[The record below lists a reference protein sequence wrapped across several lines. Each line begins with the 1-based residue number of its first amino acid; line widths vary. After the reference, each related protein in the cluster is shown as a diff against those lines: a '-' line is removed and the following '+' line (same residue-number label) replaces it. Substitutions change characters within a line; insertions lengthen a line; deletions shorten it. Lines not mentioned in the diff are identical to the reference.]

1 MSRVLV
7 GLAFVVL
14 ALWVF
19 AIIDLILIE
28 ERRIRGLN
36 KVLWLFVI
44 LLLPAIGAILWFTIG
59 RGSASE
65 EARRTIGPD
74 DDPTFLR
81 NLRRDEELDKRIRRL
96 EQELADLD
104 DDPPKD

>member
-1 MSRVLV
+1 
-7 GLAFVVL
+7 VL

-19 AIIDLILIE
+19 AIIDLILIDDS
-28 ERRIRGLN
+28 RVRGLN

-44 LLLPAIGAILWFTIG
+44 LLLPAIGSILWFTIG
-59 RGSASE
+59 RGGDNGG
-65 EARRTIGPD
+65 ARRTIGPD

-81 NLRRDEELDKRIRRL
+81 NLRRDEELDERIRRL